1 MNLFKFYKKFLV
13 LILSYCSLNILQA
26 IAYPVF
32 ARQYFA
38 SPREVSGRIACS
50 YCHLGRKPIDVEL
63 PQSVFPNTVFE
74 AVIKV
79 PYQKELKQLNSQGN
93 KVGLNIGAIVILPD
107 GFSLAPTDRI
117 SDSLKTKINKLSFLP
132 YNNSNKSTFMAG
144 PVSGDKY
151 DELVFPI
158 LSPSTENNAS
168 YLKYPIYVGGNRG
181 RGQIYPG
188 GEKSNNNVFT
198 SSVDGIITDIITKEN
213 GSFDI
218 IIEGKDGKSIK
229 ETVGIGSDIIVKV
242 GQTVS
247 SEQPLT
253 TNPNVGGFG
262 QLELEIV
269 LQNPLRVQGLLAF
282 FFFVL
287 LTQLLLVLKKKQ
299 FEKVQLSEMNF

>member
-1 MNLFKFYKKFLV
+1 MIFDRAN
-13 LILSYCSLNILQA
+13 
-26 IAYPVF
+26 AYPVF
-32 ARQYFA
+32 ARQYFS

-50 YCHLGRKPIDVEL
+50 YCHLGRKAIEVEI

-79 PYQKELKQLNSQGN
+79 PYQKELKQLNGQGQ
-93 KVGLNIGAIVILPD
+93 KVGLNIGAILILPD

-117 SDSLKTKINKLSFLP
+117 SDSLKEKINKLAFLP

-144 PVSGDKY
+144 PVSGEKY
-151 DELVFPI
+151 EELVFPI
-158 LSPSTENNAS
+158 LSPGGDKNVS

-188 GEKSNNNVFT
+188 GEKSNNNVYT
-198 SSVDGIITDIITKEN
+198 ASVSGIVSEIAEKGNKGFDVVITTNTGDVVTEN
-213 GSFDI
+213 
-218 IIEGKDGKSIK
+218 
-229 ETVGIGSDIIVKV
+229 VGVGADIIVKE
-242 GQTVS
+242 GQEVS
-247 SEQPLT
+247 VEQPLT

-262 QLELEIV
+262 QSDVEIV
-269 LQNPLRVQGLLAF
+269 LQNPLRVQGLLLF

-287 LTQLLLVLKKKQ
+287 LTQTLLVLKKKQ